1 METNEM
7 TTKTTEELDEMRN
20 LIALGRLPP
29 DAIERYYED
38 ETRNVFGHD
47 VKFDADGRPI
57 EQGLGS
63 ASQPTPNSVDAYRKF
78 GREEPAYHENLARME
93 AELAA
98 FEAKRKTAKRRAAL
112 RAK

>member
-1 METNEM
+1 MM

-47 VKFDADGRPI
+47 VKFDDEGHPI

-63 ASQPTPNSVDAYRKF
+63 AQQPTRNSVDAYKRW
-78 GREEPAYHENLARME
+78 GSEEPGYHERLAQME
-93 AELAA
+93 ADLAA
-98 FEAKRKTAKRRAAL
+98 FQARRKNKRAAL

>member
-1 METNEM
+1 MKM

-29 DAIERYYED
+29 DAIEKYYED
-38 ETRNVFGHD
+38 ELKNVFGHD
-47 VKFDADGRPI
+47 VKFDAEGHPI

-63 ASQPTPNSVDAYRKF
+63 PQQPTRNSVDAYRKF

-98 FEAKRKTAKRRAAL
+98 FQAKQKTAKRRGAL